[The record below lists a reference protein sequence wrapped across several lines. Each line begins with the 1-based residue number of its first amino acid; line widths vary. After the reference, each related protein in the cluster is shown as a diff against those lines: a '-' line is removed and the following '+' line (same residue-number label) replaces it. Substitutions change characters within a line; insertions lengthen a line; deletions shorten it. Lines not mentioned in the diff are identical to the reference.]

1 MTTTQRAVR
10 PTTAKAA
17 PAFGLVLVALVIV
30 YVVWGSTYLAI
41 RIVVEEAPPLT
52 SMGLRYSTAALILA
66 AILMLRGGLR
76 RLRIN
81 RRQAVGTAFLGLML
95 PLLGNGMVS
104 VAEDRG
110 ATSGITALLIAIAPL
125 IIVLFR
131 LAEGEERSVPF
142 SVTLPWDAV
151 ASVTHQHRDLDSS
164 VWTLQP
170 RTTEHGTDL
179 QVGVSGQ
186 VNVHARL
193 QSSPAPAS

>member
-1 MTTTQRAVR
+1 M
-10 PTTAKAA
+10 
-17 PAFGLVLVALVIV
+17 

-66 AILMLRGGLR
+66 AILMLRGGPR

-110 ATSGITALLIAIAPL
+110 ARGEQFGHVGSQFAALRIDDLE
-125 IIVLFR
+125 LFFD
-131 LAEGEERSVPF
+131 AQGE
-142 SVTLPWDAV
+142 A
-151 ASVTHQHRDLDSS
+151 
-164 VWTLQP
+164 
-170 RTTEHGTDL
+170 EHGGIIYLTRAGMRDAGC
-179 QVGVSGQ
+179 GVRPGVRSAGCGMRK
-186 VNVHARL
+186 ARWL
-193 QSSPAPAS
+193 SR